1 VGKLKAGVLNYPD
14 LPKLRKVARNT
25 RLSIVALVLG
35 LAVVACTGAA
45 VPEKPSEPEAGPASP
60 GARLFPVADTTIIG
74 ANPEGRA
81 PLQLDEL
88 NPEAIVAAQEQ
99 VISGIYNRV
108 VPSVVQIRAIH
119 RVGQQQ
125 VLPRLPDIPGSP
137 FEQPPDSPPDPDEFF
152 EHSGGSGFVWDN
164 RGRII
169 TNHHVIDG
177 ADRVTVVFSDHT
189 ELEAE
194 ILGSDPDS
202 DLAVLQVEAN
212 ETTTRPV
219 ELGNSDAVQVGQMA
233 AAIGNPFGQEFTITS
248 GIISALGRTIRSG
261 NSRFSIPHVLQT
273 DAPIN
278 PGNSGGPLLDRH
290 GRVIGVNTQII
301 SRSGASSGIGFA
313 VPINTAKRVVPALIQ
328 EGHYDYA
335 WLGIS
340 GTTLSPDAA
349 ELMNLPRDTR
359 GTLVIEVT
367 EEGPADKAGLE
378 GSDRTVTQ
386 QGIDYRLGGDII
398 VAVNETPIEEIDEL
412 IAYLIEDTRPGDETV
427 MEVIRDGNR
436 ESVTVTLGERP
447 SVVGRD

>member
-1 VGKLKAGVLNYPD
+1 MGKLKAGAFNYPYLQKPWEVLSD
-14 LPKLRKVARNT
+14 I
-25 RLSIVALVLG
+25 RLSVVAVVLG
-35 LAVVACTGAA
+35 LTLAACTGIA
-45 VPEKPSEPEAGPASP
+45 VPNQTSGPEAVPASP
-60 GARLFPVADTTIIG
+60 EARRFPVADTTVRG
-74 ANPEGRA
+74 ANPEGEA
-81 PLQLDEL
+81 PLQLGGL

-99 VISGIYNRV
+99 VLTGIYNRV
-108 VPSVVQIRAIH
+108 VPSVVQIRATY

-125 VLPRLPDIPGSP
+125 GLPNFPNIPGFP
-137 FEQPPDSPPDPDEFF
+137 FDQPQDSPQDPHDLFQ
-152 EHSGGSGFVWDN
+152 HSSGSGFVWDDQ
-164 RGRII
+164 GHIV

-177 ADRVTVVFSDHT
+177 AERVTVVFSDHT

-202 DLAVLQVEAN
+202 DLAVLQVEVN

-219 ELGNSDAVQVGQMA
+219 ELGDSDAVQVGQMA
-233 AAIGNPFGQEFTITS
+233 VAIGNPFGQEFTITS

-261 NSRFSIPHVLQT
+261 NSQFSIPHVIQT

-278 PGNSGGPLLDRH
+278 PGNSGGPLLDHH
-290 GRVIGVNTQII
+290 GQVIGVNTQII

-313 VPINTAKRVVPALIQ
+313 VPINTAKRVVPVLIQ

-359 GTLVIEVT
+359 GTLVIDVT
-367 EEGPADKAGLE
+367 EDGPASKAGLQ

-412 IAYLIEDTRPGDETV
+412 IAYLIEDTRPGDEVV
-427 MEVIRDGNR
+427 MEVIRDGER
-436 ESVTVTLGERP
+436 ETVTVTLGERP
-447 SVVGRD
+447 SFVGR